1 MPTRKKSA
9 ANGRKSAYVARNRE
23 AILKAALTVF
33 AREGAQ
39 ATMDDVS
46 AEAQMAMSTLYKHFK
61 DKHDLIASVTLHAF
75 NDWEAWMQQQLS
87 EVSDPL
93 EQFVLPMRYFL
104 RAKNTH
110 PDYAK
115 LIAKNFNVVS
125 QILPTF
131 STKISTQ
138 ASALV
143 KAKQLAPENLNV
155 AIQNLMAVLVL
166 QLVNQVTN
174 PKSTTADADAAVKV
188 GLLMLGISEAKA
200 KKLTESKITL

>member
-1 MPTRKKSA
+1 
-9 ANGRKSAYVARNRE
+9 
-23 AILKAALTVF
+23 
-33 AREGAQ
+33 
-39 ATMDDVS
+39 
-46 AEAQMAMSTLYKHFK
+46 
-61 DKHDLIASVTLHAF
+61 
-75 NDWEAWMQQQLS
+75 MQQQLS
-87 EVSDPL
+87 QVSDPL

-125 QILPTF
+125 QILPTL
-131 STKISTQ
+131 STKISAQ
-138 ASALV
+138 ANALV
-143 KAKQLAPENLNV
+143 KAKQLTSENLNV

-174 PKSTTADADAAVKV
+174 PKSTIADADAAVKV
-188 GLLMLGISEAKA
+188 GLLMLGISDAKA